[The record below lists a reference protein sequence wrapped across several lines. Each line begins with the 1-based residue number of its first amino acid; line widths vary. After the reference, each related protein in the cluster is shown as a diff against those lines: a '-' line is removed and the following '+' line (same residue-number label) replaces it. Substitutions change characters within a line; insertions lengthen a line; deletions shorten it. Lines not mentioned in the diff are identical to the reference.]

1 MHYCIKPSV
10 CCVAT
15 EVKLCGYPSLMK
27 ILLFCYA
34 VSFSTKHGDT
44 RIYFCDYMCKWRQ
57 SLLAVRVWQLEHF
70 AGAAK
75 KSSFS
80 TADFVVCATVFS
92 SLVCLLWVLDTTCK
106 FQCAG
111 SFRAIFR
118 YYLAKIAKL
127 WSSYTCFKS
136 LQTENQK
143 NALYNLREAIAA
155 HLSEDRVSLRDSV
168 VEKTLTNH
176 LVYYFAILLRKNL

>member
-1 MHYCIKPSV
+1 M
-10 CCVAT
+10 
-15 EVKLCGYPSLMK
+15 LMK
-27 ILLFCYA
+27 NCCFCLLYLFLLSMETLGFTSVTTCVDEGNRYLQC
-34 VSFSTKHGDT
+34 VFGSWNT
-44 RIYFCDYMCKWRQ
+44 
-57 SLLAVRVWQLEHF
+57 LLALQNELVFRRQILWFVPLFSRVWY
-70 AGAAK
+70 A
-75 KSSFS
+75 
-80 TADFVVCATVFS
+80 CY
-92 SLVCLLWVLDTTCK
+92 WVLDTTCK